1 MMTTEHGRQFVEG
14 QRQDWNRVA
23 GAWEKWDRLFEE
35 QTGTSIFG
43 WSAMRA
49 SAPVM
54 SFLILVQARGIG

>member
-1 MMTTEHGRQFVEG
+1 MMTTEHGRQSSRANPG
-14 QRQDWNRVA
+14 WNRVA
-23 GAWEKWDRLFEE
+23 DAWEKWDRLFEE

-54 SFLILVQARGIG
+54 SFLILVQGRGIG